1 MTFVIYGAITAVIE
15 FILLMTF
22 RDRLNAHREDPDALS
37 YTAHKDLDESIGYF
51 PGKTY
56 YDEKSKRFVTMYRYK
71 WEYMGKK
78 HTMMTVDNPFDQWE
92 HYLPNFPEEITITIS
107 KKTGK
112 LYKDKGKKKVLRK
125 YLLTLLAAMILG
137 AIVTAIIL

>member
-1 MTFVIYGAITAVIE
+1 
-15 FILLMTF
+15 
-22 RDRLNAHREDPDALS
+22 
-37 YTAHKDLDESIGYF
+37 
-51 PGKTY
+51 
-56 YDEKSKRFVTMYRYK
+56 
-71 WEYMGKK
+71 MGIHGEK

-92 HYLPNFPEEITITIS
+92 YYLPTFPEEITITIS
-107 KKTGK
+107 RKTGK

>member
-107 KKTGK
+107 RKTGK
-112 LYKDKGKKKVLRK
+112 LYKDKGKKEVLRK
-125 YLLTLLAAMILG
+125 YLMTLLAAMILG